1 MTFKYQ
7 THLDAVTRPALAAHN
22 RAGWIGLD
30 KNEPPFSLD
39 PNLLPPLTADDL
51 RTYPD
56 PYPVYE
62 RLAQRLGVEVRNLL
76 LCFGAEQALRHC
88 FELVHAPGQPVV
100 YPDPTFAMLDV
111 FTRQF
116 NLRPVTVSY
125 SSQLTLDHSALL
137 EAITSETRLVVVANP
152 NNPTGTCMSL
162 AELEQIAERTAECG
176 VLFVIDEVYGMYA
189 RCSAKELLLRYP
201 NVVIAQSFSKGW
213 GLAGV
218 RAGYL
223 IGHPDTIM
231 LLRKL
236 KPIDE
241 LSAQAVAA
249 AVCALEHPEVLERNC
264 AQVWKWQEAFSVV
277 RGSHIQYVPT
287 HANFILLR
295 TDPEARTAL
304 TQWCH
309 EHRVLA
315 RVTMGAGVMQEYSRF
330 AVGADKIMQQLLEY
344 TVALG

>member
-1 MTFKYQ
+1 MNFKYRK
-7 THLDAVTRPALAAHN
+7 HLDAVTRPSLAAHN

-39 PNLLPPLTADDL
+39 PALLPPLTADDI

-62 RLAQRLGVEVRNLL
+62 RLALHLGVEVRNLL

-100 YPDPTFAMLDV
+100 YPDPTFAMMEV
-111 FTRQF
+111 FARQF
-116 NLRPVTVSY
+116 DLRPVVVSY
-125 SSQLTLDHSALL
+125 SSQLTLDHGALL
-137 EAITSETRLVVVANP
+137 EAITPETRLVVVANP

-162 AELEQIAERTAECG
+162 AELEQIAERTAQCG
-176 VLFVIDEVYGMYA
+176 VLLVIDEVYGMYA
-189 RCSAKELLLRYP
+189 RCTSKELIARYP

-223 IGHPDTIM
+223 IGNPETINVI
-231 LLRKL
+231 RKL

-249 AVCALEHPEVLERNC
+249 ARCALEHPEVLQRNC

-277 RGSHIQYVPT
+277 CGNHIQYVPT

-295 TDPEARTAL
+295 TDPDARRAL
-304 TQWCH
+304 TQWCCDK
-309 EHRVLA
+309 RVLA
-315 RVTMGAGVMQEYSRF
+315 RVSFGEGVMQEYSRF
-330 AVGADKIMQQLLEY
+330 AVGTDEIMQQLLDQIVEI
-344 TVALG
+344 G